1 MNRLKFFKKLAAG
14 VFALAMVFNLPH
26 EAQADGKKIIIN
38 SASRLMTLY
47 DGDKKISVFP
57 LGLGKTWTPTPV
69 GYYSILTKEINP
81 SWIDPS
87 DPEYEVPSGPD
98 NPLGYRWMQ
107 IRGNYGI
114 HGTNKPDSIGYYVS
128 NGCIRMYEKDVE
140 FVYEQVE
147 VGTPVEIT
155 YNRVVVE
162 KVDDGNVAYYIYPD
176 GYGWQSIDTNYVMNW
191 LEPYGV
197 SPFVTDNE
205 IYDKIQ
211 ASDGQPTYIGK
222 PYNIE
227 VNGQRIEPIEA
238 NGRKF
243 LAKAVVRDSITYI
256 PAVPVAMALK
266 TKLEWRAAESTL
278 KTEYGEV
285 TGYEMRRQIY
295 CNADDLNVL
304 LSIDG
309 GLQNVSDNPD
319 DGKIFR
325 FKTVEKH
332 DEIFNPTLE
341 PEQPEK
347 PEKKSKDTDKDK
359 DKNSQIEKPSKPEKT
374 EKPEVTE
381 PEKVEQS
388 NPEEEVTPAD
398 ENSQGETVKRDLR
411 REDMTSNV

>member
-1 MNRLKFFKKLAAG
+1 MSKLNFLKKFAAG

-26 EAQADGKKIIIN
+26 EAQADGKKIVIN

-114 HGTNKPDSIGYYVS
+114 HGTNKPDSIGHYVS
-128 NGCIRMYEKDVE
+128 NGCVRMLEKDVE
-140 FVYEQVE
+140 FVYDQVE

-162 KVDDGNVAYYIYPD
+162 KVEDGNVAYYIYPD
-176 GYGWQSIDTNYVMNW
+176 GYGWQSIDTNYVMGW

-205 IYDKIQ
+205 IYEKIQ
-211 ASDGQPTYIGK
+211 ASDGQPTYVGK

-227 VNGQRIEPIEA
+227 INGKRLEPLEA

-243 LAKAVVRDSITYI
+243 LSKAVVRDKITYI
-256 PAVPVAMALK
+256 PAVPVAITLK
-266 TKLEWRAAESTL
+266 KKLEWRAAESTL

-304 LSIDG
+304 FSIEG
-309 GLQNVSDNPD
+309 GLQNISDNPD

-325 FKTVEKH
+325 FKTVEKINEVF
-332 DEIFNPTLE
+332 DPTAE
-341 PEQPEK
+341 PETPEK
-347 PEKKSKDTDKDK
+347 IEKKSKDKKPKTDKPAKPEKTDK
-359 DKNSQIEKPSKPEKT
+359 PEVSKPEKKT
-374 EKPEVTE
+374 DVNEDIAPTDEK
-381 PEKVEQS
+381 
-388 NPEEEVTPAD
+388 
-398 ENSQGETVKRDLR
+398 SQGETVKRDLR
-411 REDMTSNV
+411 KEDMSSNNV

>member
-1 MNRLKFFKKLAAG
+1 MSRLKFFKKLAAG
-14 VFALAMVFNLPH
+14 VFALALVFNLPQS
-26 EAQADGKKIIIN
+26 AQADGKKIVIN

-47 DGDKKISVFP
+47 DGNKKISVFP

-69 GYYSILTKEINP
+69 GYYSILTKEVNP

-114 HGTNKPDSIGYYVS
+114 HGTNKPDSIGHYVS
-128 NGCIRMYEKDVE
+128 NGCIRMLEKDVE
-140 FVYEQVE
+140 FVYDQVE

-176 GYGWQSIDTNYVMNW
+176 GYGWQSLTPDYVMGW

-197 SPFVTDNE
+197 SPFVSE
-205 IYDKIQ
+205 SEVAEKIQ
-211 ASDGQPTYIGK
+211 LSDGEPTYTGK

-227 VNGQRIEPIEA
+227 VNGQRIEPMEV

-243 LAKAVVRDSITYI
+243 LSKAVIRDKITYI
-256 PAVPVAMALK
+256 PVVPLAMTLK

-278 KTEYGEV
+278 KTSHGEV
-285 TGYEMRRQIY
+285 TGYEMKRQIY
-295 CNADDLNVL
+295 CNVDDVNLL

-309 GLQNVSDNPD
+309 GLQNISDNPD

-332 DEIFNPTLE
+332 TEIFEPT
-341 PEQPEK
+341 
-347 PEKKSKDTDKDK
+347 
-359 DKNSQIEKPSKPEKT
+359 
-374 EKPEVTE
+374 TE
-381 PEKVEQS
+381 PEKIEKKSVEKKPKDNKSKVEKPAQTEPDEQVKE
-388 NPEEEVTPAD
+388 NPPT
-398 ENSQGETVKRDLR
+398 ENEPTEPETVKKDLR
-411 REDMTSNV
+411 NEDKSAEV

>member
-1 MNRLKFFKKLAAG
+1 MSIFFN
-14 VFALAMVFNLPH
+14 FSH
-26 EAQADGKKIIIN
+26 EAQADGKKIVIN

-69 GYYSILTKEINP
+69 GYYSILTKELNP

-140 FVYEQVE
+140 FVYDQVE

-162 KVDDGNVAYYIYPD
+162 KVEDGNVAYYIYPD
-176 GYGWQSIDTNYVMNW
+176 GYGWQSIDTNYVMGW

-205 IYDKIQ
+205 IYEKIQ
-211 ASDGQPTYIGK
+211 NSDGQPTYIGK

-227 VNGQRIEPIEA
+227 VNGQRIEPLEA

-243 LAKAVVRDSITYI
+243 LSKAVVRDKITYI

-278 KTEYGEV
+278 KTVHGEV

-304 LSIDG
+304 FSIDG
-309 GLQNVSDNPD
+309 GLQNISDNPD

-332 DEIFNPTLE
+332 DEIFDPT
-341 PEQPEK
+341 PE
-347 PEKKSKDTDKDK
+347 PEKKSD
-359 DKNSQIEKPSKPEKT
+359 DKNKKSQTDQPVKPDKPSKTEPSEIPET
-374 EKPEVTE
+374 
-381 PEKVEQS
+381 PEKVEKS
-388 NPEEEVTPAD
+388 DVNEDIAPAD
-398 ENSQGETVKRDLR
+398 ESSQGETVKRDLR
-411 REDMTSNV
+411 KEDMTGNNV